1 MHLCI
6 LSLEAATPENPNVH
20 TDFLPL
26 TFDSKEKKKKNF
38 SRLSR
43 KFFYTCFDERLW
55 RFGDERG
62 KSVFDE
68 KERKYVS
75 NICFGSTLIFPL
87 QIINIKLKKKKKRKE
102 IEKEFGSVQLK
113 IRYILDRPS

>member
-26 TFDSKEKKKKNF
+26 TFDSKEKKKKKNF

-75 NICFGSTLIFPL
+75 NTCFGSTIIFPL
-87 QIINIKLKKKKKRKE
+87 QIINIKLKKKKKKKRN
-102 IEKEFGSVQLK
+102 
-113 IRYILDRPS
+113 